1 MKEEPTST
9 SSTKH
14 MVDHTK
20 SKSKSKQKIRRP
32 RGRTGRRTKEM
43 IAIAKDRIDI
53 LMDLAKEEAVSK
65 KNPQRAMRYVQH
77 ARNLGMKYNIR
88 IDRKDRNHFCRTCN
102 SYLGPTLTS
111 RVRCQNGRI
120 IIHCKNC
127 GRVKRIPIY

>member
-1 MKEEPTST
+1 MNEESTST
-9 SSTKH
+9 RSTKQKGQY
-14 MVDHTK
+14 TR

-32 RGRTGRRTKEM
+32 RGRTGRRTKDM
-43 IAIAKDRIDI
+43 IDIAKDRIRI
-53 LMDLAKEEAVSK
+53 LMDLAEHESVSK

-88 IDRKDRNHFCRTCN
+88 IDRKNRNHICRTCN
-102 SYLGPTLTS
+102 SYLGPTSTS

-127 GRVKRIPIY
+127 GRLKRIPIH